1 MASDANKKAQLSP
14 VLKGFA
20 GSLGGVAEACFL
32 QPMDVIKTRIQL
44 DKEGKYRG
52 IIQTGK
58 VGSLAWL
65 SCMVVLPLCGS
76 WDLVCTS
83 ITIGILFTLPV

>member
-1 MASDANKKAQLSP
+1 MASSDKAQLSP
-14 VLKGFA
+14 LIKGFA
-20 GSLGGVAEACFL
+20 GSLGGVAEACLL

-58 VGSLAWL
+58 VK
-65 SCMVVLPLCGS
+65 
-76 WDLVCTS
+76 T
-83 ITIGILFTLPV
+83 

>member
-1 MASDANKKAQLSP
+1 MASSDKKQALSP

-44 DKEGKYRG
+44 DNVGKYKG
-52 IIQTGK
+52 IISTGQ
-58 VGSLAWL
+58 VRHFRQ
-65 SCMVVLPLCGS
+65 PL
-76 WDLVCTS
+76 VP
-83 ITIGILFTLPV
+83 PVSY